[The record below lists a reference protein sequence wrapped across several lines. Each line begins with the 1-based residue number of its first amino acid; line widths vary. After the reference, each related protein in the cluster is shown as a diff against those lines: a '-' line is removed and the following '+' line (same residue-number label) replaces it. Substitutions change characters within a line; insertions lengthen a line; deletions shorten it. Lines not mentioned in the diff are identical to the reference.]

1 MINENITKLL
11 GDVKVGI
18 EDINKYI
25 TQQGVVVRVSVG
37 GGRNS
42 YHISP
47 KIYGI
52 KENKLTDEGKE
63 FMDEHIRNGS
73 IVFIPKNYEKKLR
86 AIESKLKKQLREL
99 SVGYDNTFLP
109 LTSYTEFKE
118 YFDKCKSEYFQIRD
132 ELVERY
138 SSMHERFITIAKQSL
153 KDLEAYNAE
162 NELQNIINKL
172 PNKEEFKNSF
182 KMKIT
187 VSAFPT
193 IENIDM
199 FDENIQEDIM
209 AMSKRDT
216 DDLVKDATVSVI
228 NEGVMS
234 LSSVIKNGS
243 ENDRIHQRVLYGLK
257 NGIERM
263 STKNIFANQ
272 KLESMRDE
280 MIELSKKENDDV
292 DSIVEFAERILA
304 NLYNYAIELKISN
317 DINLK
322 NCPFSKEK
330 LISVYELYN

>member
-1 MINENITKLL
+1 
-11 GDVKVGI
+11 
-18 EDINKYI
+18 
-25 TQQGVVVRVSVG
+25 
-37 GGRNS
+37 
-42 YHISP
+42 
-47 KIYGI
+47 
-52 KENKLTDEGKE
+52 
-63 FMDEHIRNGS
+63 
-73 IVFIPKNYEKKLR
+73 
-86 AIESKLKKQLREL
+86 
-99 SVGYDNTFLP
+99 
-109 LTSYTEFKE
+109 
-118 YFDKCKSEYFQIRD
+118 
-132 ELVERY
+132 
-138 SSMHERFITIAKQSL
+138 
-153 KDLEAYNAE
+153 
-162 NELQNIINKL
+162 
-172 PNKEEFKNSF
+172 
-182 KMKIT
+182 MKIT

-216 DDLVKDATVSVI
+216 ADLVKDATVSVI
-228 NEGVMS
+228 HEGVMS